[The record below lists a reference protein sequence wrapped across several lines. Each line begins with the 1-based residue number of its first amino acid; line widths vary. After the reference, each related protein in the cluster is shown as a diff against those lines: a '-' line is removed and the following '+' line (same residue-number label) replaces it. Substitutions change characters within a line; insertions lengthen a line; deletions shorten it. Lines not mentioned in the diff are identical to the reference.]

1 MVRNLFII
9 FILAG
14 VASMFAALAL
24 GYSDPVTLGSA
35 ASHYVSKGLAELNGV
50 NIVTSVVVTYRGLD
64 TLGEVTVL
72 FLTASVLSFFL
83 KNRNYETKSESSEL
97 LTTASK
103 VIFPF
108 IFMTGLYIVMN
119 GHLTPGGGF
128 QGGAVMASALLLLI
142 LADNKTDGSPT
153 LFTVL
158 ESVSGIFYVGTGV
171 AGLIIAGGFLDATVL
186 GAGTTGRL
194 LSAGAI
200 PLISTLIGIK
210 VGSELSTMLVKLKNA
225 SEV

>member
-1 MVRNLFII
+1 
-9 FILAG
+9 
-14 VASMFAALAL
+14 
-24 GYSDPVTLGSA
+24 
-35 ASHYVSKGLAELNGV
+35 
-50 NIVTSVVVTYRGLD
+50 VTSVVVTYRGLD

-158 ESVSGIFYVGTGV
+158 ESVSGIFYVLTGV

-200 PLISTLIGIK
+200 PLISTLIGLK

>member
-1 MVRNLFII
+1 
-9 FILAG
+9 
-14 VASMFAALAL
+14 
-24 GYSDPVTLGSA
+24 
-35 ASHYVSKGLAELNGV
+35 
-50 NIVTSVVVTYRGLD
+50 
-64 TLGEVTVL
+64 
-72 FLTASVLSFFL
+72 
-83 KNRNYETKSESSEL
+83 
-97 LTTASK
+97 
-103 VIFPF
+103 
-108 IFMTGLYIVMN
+108 MTGLYIVMN

-171 AGLIIAGGFLDATVL
+171 AGLILAGGFLDATVL
-186 GAGTTGRL
+186 GAGITGRL

-200 PLISTLIGIK
+200 PLISTLIGLK